1 MVTVLRLSE
10 NDFEEH
16 VLDTF
21 KFVPLVGDKAWESS
35 K

>member
-1 MVTVLRLSE
+1 LRLNE

-21 KFVPLVGDKAWESS
+21 KFVPLVGDKAWEAS